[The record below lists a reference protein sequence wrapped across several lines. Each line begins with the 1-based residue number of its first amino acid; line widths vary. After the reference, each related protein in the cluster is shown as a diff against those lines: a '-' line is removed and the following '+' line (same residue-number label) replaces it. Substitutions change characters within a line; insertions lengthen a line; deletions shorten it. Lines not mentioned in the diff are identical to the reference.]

1 MFGGMTNV
9 MNNTNELHRFHTES
23 RTWKK
28 IGTKNT
34 PLAIDSHKAVLSNGS
49 MIVGM
54 GYSEGEY
61 NSKIYELN
69 LSTM

>member
-9 MNNTNELHRFHTES
+9 MNNTNELHRFHIES

-28 IGTKNT
+28 IVTKNT
-34 PLAIDSHKAVLSNGS
+34 PVNIDSHKAVIFDDQ

-61 NSKIYELN
+61 NSKIYKLN